1 MIMPVPH
8 KRICVDNLAIE
19 LTRRCNM
26 SCEHCLRGD
35 AGTLDMSGRYV
46 RKILDQVDEISQ
58 VTFTGGEPC
67 LNLEIIPYFYNQA
80 RIGRKTPGSFF
91 VATNGTLNQERLA
104 QVLLRAYMESEE
116 KEYCGVAVSVDDF
129 HEQYPSDYVRGLAF
143 YTDVKNR
150 RDDYENEWVL
160 NRGRAAANGIG
171 KNKTEVV
178 RQFSVLDDDGI
189 LFVDQVYLSA
199 NGFVYP
205 DCDLDYVT
213 MDLNRN
219 VSCGRLRGYLERL
232 ASGGTG
238 TPVIAEL
245 PHPK

>member
-1 MIMPVPH
+1 MPVSH
-8 KRICVDNLAIE
+8 KRVCVDNLAIE

-35 AGTLDMSGRYV
+35 AEALDMSSKYV
-46 RKILDQVDEISQ
+46 RKILGQVDEIKQ

-67 LNLEIIPYFYNQA
+67 LNLKIIPYFYERA
-80 RIGRKTPGSFF
+80 RVGRKTPDSFF

-104 QVLLRAYMESEE
+104 EVLLRAYMESEE
-116 KEYCGVAVSVDDF
+116 KEYCGVAISVDDF
-129 HEQYPSDYVRGLAF
+129 HEQYPSDYVHGLAF

-150 RDDYENEWVL
+150 RGDYENEWVL

-178 RQFSVLDDDGI
+178 RQFSVLDDDEI

-205 DCDLDYVT
+205 DCNLDYVT